1 MNGNKYQE
9 NRGDFIEGIDR
20 EFQELA
26 SQLKNVDFSKESNKN
41 YVMNKILKNIDNKGV
56 NKMNKIKR
64 TGIIAASLLIVST
77 LVSQTTFA
85 QEAVEKILK
94 TLSLGHVTMIE
105 YDENEPEEAIL
116 PESVKGNVFD
126 KNKNALE
133 KITKDIFA
141 EGIYTKDG
149 EKIAKINPQKGTI
162 VTEKQ
167 MEEDEKKERDNTLY
181 VTDSSKLNEYTCFE
195 VKLPTYLPDGYTF
208 KNADFT
214 KDEVGNVKDSKY
226 ASLHFENKTTGKE
239 IYIQERFACDE
250 TKTYEDAENIE
261 KISINGVDGIL
272 SNGRNID
279 WEADNTIYYV
289 GGKNIGKDEAI
300 KIAESIK

>member
-1 MNGNKYQE
+1 MKSNKYQE
-9 NRGDFIEGIDR
+9 NRREFIEGIEG
-20 EFQELA
+20 EFQDLA
-26 SQLKNVDFSKESNKN
+26 GQLKNIDFSKESNKG
-41 YVMNKILKNIDNKGV
+41 YVLDIALKNINNKGV
-56 NKMNKIKR
+56 NKMNKIKK

-85 QEAVEKILK
+85 QATVEKILK

-105 YDENEPEEAIL
+105 YDGNEPEEAIL
-116 PESVKGNVFD
+116 PDSLKGNVFD
-126 KNKNALE
+126 KNKNPLE

-149 EKIAKINPQKGTI
+149 EKIAKINPEKGTL

-167 MEEDEKKERDNTLY
+167 MKEDKKKDRDNTLY

-195 VKLPTYLPDGYTF
+195 VKLPTYLPAGYTF
-208 KNADFT
+208 KNADFN
-214 KDEVGNVKDSKY
+214 KDKAGNVKDSKY

-250 TKTYEDAENIE
+250 TKSVGDAEDIE
-261 KISINGVDGIL
+261 KININGVDAIL

-300 KIAESIK
+300 KVAESIK